1 MEGLEHK
8 LFFVSLFNTI
18 FGKPVYLLFSLLG
31 IKLNPHQPIPDHVV
45 MIIFSAFFLL
55 LFFGL
60 ASRKLSIYPSPI
72 QTLLETIYGFFESIA
87 VDFMGEEGKKY
98 VPMITTLGLFILTC
112 NLIGLIPGFMAPTSN
127 LNVPVGCAI
136 FAVLYYHFQGIKKH
150 GVFGYL
156 KNFAGPVWWL
166 SWLIFPVEIIS
177 HLARPFSLSI
187 RLFGNILGEELLI
200 LVLATLFPF
209 IVPLPFMLF
218 AVLTSFIQAL
228 VFVFLTTTYIAG
240 AVAMEEH

>member
-8 LFFVSLFNTI
+8 LFFVSLFNAI
-18 FGKPVYLLFSLLG
+18 FGKPVYLVLSLMG
-31 IKLNPHQPIPDHVV
+31 VKPDPHHPIPEHVA
-45 MIIFSAFFLL
+45 MIIYTAIILI

-60 ASRKLSIYPSPI
+60 AARKLSIYPSPF
-72 QTLLETIYGFFESIA
+72 QTLLESIYRFFEGIA
-87 VDFMGEEGKKY
+87 VDFIGEEGKKY

-136 FAVLYYHFQGIKKH
+136 FAVLYYHYQGMKKH
-150 GVFGYL
+150 GVLGYL
-156 KNFAGPVWWL
+156 RNFAGPVWWL

-240 AVAMEEH
+240 AVALEEH